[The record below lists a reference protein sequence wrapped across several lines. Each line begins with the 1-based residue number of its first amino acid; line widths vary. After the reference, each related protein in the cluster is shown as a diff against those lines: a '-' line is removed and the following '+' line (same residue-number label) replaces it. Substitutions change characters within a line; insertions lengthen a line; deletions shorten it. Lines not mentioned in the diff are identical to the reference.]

1 MVEFCLKLK
10 FMKHLKAKTKKLL
23 LKPTLLTETQKVAY
37 SIIRKAIAKGTLYS
51 NPMGANFIE
60 IPNKL
65 FIELYE
71 TRAIIKTSNQ
81 QIEVSFPISFFAKI
95 DNQFLHK
102 NNFNKEIIRK
112 KYDVEITKSL
122 TEINSLV

>member
-1 MVEFCLKLK
+1 MKTLTQIKTRTKLA
-10 FMKHLKAKTKKLL
+10 LI
-23 LKPTLLTETQKVAY
+23 KPAPLTETQRIAY
-37 SIIRKAIAKGTLYS
+37 SIIRKAISKGTLYS

-81 QIEVSFPISFFAKI
+81 QIEVSFPISFFVKI
-95 DNQFLHK
+95 DYQFLHK

-122 TEINSLV
+122 TEINLTV